1 MKRLSMLTGISALIG
16 TMLAA
21 SAAVRGETEANLRLD
36 WSIYGT
42 HAPFYL
48 ALEEGLYEREGL
60 NVKVEQGQGS
70 ATVSKLVAQGSDQ
83 FGFIDFSTMIRGIE
97 QGLPITGVMRLV
109 SGAMVVISSAEAPIE
124 SPKDL
129 EGKVIA
135 YAPAEST
142 AQAIPALYKAQGV
155 DEKKVSVL
163 NPAVGAKLALFLQ
176 GRADAIPG
184 NLNVQVA
191 QIEAEGKQVHYF
203 RYADFGVDVLA
214 QGIAV
219 NDAFLKSDPDAVRGF
234 LKATRQAFI
243 MAKQDPGKAVDA
255 LIANVPEQGRNRD
268 ILLRQWELTI
278 PLLET
283 ASTKGRAF
291 GWMSKDDW
299 KQTQA
304 ILLDHG
310 GLTREVALDE
320 LYTNDYL
327 PASGN

>member
-1 MKRLSMLTGISALIG
+1 MKKRNILASIAAITG
-16 TMLAA
+16 TMLAS
-21 SAAVRGETEANLRLD
+21 SAAVRAETDVNLRLD

-48 ALEEGLYEREGL
+48 ALEEGLYEKQGL
-60 NVKVEQGQGS
+60 NVTVEQGQGS
-70 ATVSKLVAQGSDQ
+70 ATVSKLVAQGRDQ

-97 QGLPITGVMRLV
+97 QGLPITGVMRVV
-109 SGAMVVISSAEAPIE
+109 SGAMVVISSADAPIE

-142 AQAIPALYKAQGV
+142 AQAIPALYKADNV

-191 QIEAEGKQVHYF
+191 QIEAEGKKVHYF

-219 NDAFLKSDPDAVRGF
+219 NNDFLQSNPDAVRGF
-234 LKATRQAFI
+234 LKATREAFT
-243 MAKQDPGKAVDA
+243 MAKEDPAKAVDA
-255 LIANVPEQGRNRD
+255 LISRVPEQARNRD

-283 ASTKGRAF
+283 ASTQGKEF
-291 GWMSKDDW
+291 GWMSEEDW
-299 KQTQA
+299 TQTQK
-304 ILLDHG
+304 ILRDYG
-310 GLTREVALDE
+310 GLPSEVPLDK
-320 LYTNDYL
+320 LYTNVYL